1 MALLRVVEEFDVIKD
16 VSPGCLLNGVNLAA
30 NPLPF
35 EELEETLGD
44 GVVVTIAAPAHAGNQ
59 LVRLQEELPFMTGEL
74 TALVGMNDH
83 GRFGLPTPERHQQ
96 GVGGQVCF
104 RGRLHRQTGDLP

>member
-35 EELEETLGD
+35 EELEETLD
-44 GVVVTIAAPAHAGNQ
+44 VGVVVTIAALSHAGRLSSRLSGLECVNQ
-59 LVRLQEELPFMTGEL
+59 CHAVCQRVYARRNLTRKRL
-74 TALVGMNDH
+74 
-83 GRFGLPTPERHQQ
+83 
-96 GVGGQVCF
+96 
-104 RGRLHRQTGDLP
+104 